1 MKHAL
6 ILRHQLFEHAGSL
19 AAVLATRGFTVEY
32 VEAPLAEL
40 SGLDVV
46 SPDLLVLLGG
56 PVGVYE
62 SDRYPF
68 LAEELSLAEQ
78 RIAAQKP
85 VIGIC
90 LGAQIL
96 ASALG
101 AQVVPGRGKEI
112 GWLPID
118 YAHEAASTPLRLLAE
133 APQLLHWHGDVFTL
147 PAGARSLASTALTPH
162 QIFDYRGFA
171 LGFQCHPEVLAEEFE
186 AWLVGNAL
194 EIAQEG
200 LDPVVLRE
208 EARQFG
214 PALQAA
220 ASRCFAH
227 WLAERGL

>member
-6 ILRHQLFEHAGSL
+6 ILRHQLFEHAGTL
-19 AAVLATRGFTVEY
+19 AAVLAARGFEVEY
-32 VEAPLAEL
+32 VEAPLADL
-40 SGLDVV
+40 SVLDVV

-68 LAEELSLAEQ
+68 LAQELKLAEQ

-112 GWLPID
+112 GWRPID
-118 YAHEAASTPLRLLAE
+118 YAPVAASTPLQLLAE
-133 APQLLHWHGDVFTL
+133 ALQLLHWHGDVFTL
-147 PAGARSLASTALTPH
+147 PDGARSLASTALTPN
-162 QIFDYRGFA
+162 QIFDYRDFL

-200 LDPVVLRE
+200 LDPVVLRD
-208 EARQFG
+208 EARRYG

-220 ASRCFAH
+220 AGRCFAR